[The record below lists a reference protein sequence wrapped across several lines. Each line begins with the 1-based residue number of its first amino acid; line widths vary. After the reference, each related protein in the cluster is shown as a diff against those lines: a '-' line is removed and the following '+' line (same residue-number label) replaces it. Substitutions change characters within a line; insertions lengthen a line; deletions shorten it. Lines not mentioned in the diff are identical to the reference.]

1 MQAKGAAKDVGKGL
15 NPGSS
20 NLPNP
25 SAAADKAAGNAKGLA
40 SDAKQGAK
48 NVASDLSENP
58 LSGVGDKVRAGD
70 AMTQCTKAT
79 GLHACAAD
87 DIVTSCCD
95 KRLGKESKKR
105 CAKQEVQ
112 YAL

>member
-1 MQAKGAAKDVGKGL
+1 MGKNL
-15 NPGSS
+15 NPSSS

-58 LSGVGDKVRAGD
+58 LSGLADKVCD
-70 AMTQCTKAT
+70 AANSEQSYRIYDNV
-79 GLHACAAD
+79 LNACSDSTHGCNFA
-87 DIVTSCCD
+87 
-95 KRLGKESKKR
+95 R
-105 CAKQEVQ
+105 CQLQ
-112 YAL
+112 

>member
-1 MQAKGAAKDVGKGL
+1 MGKGL

-20 NLPNP
+20 NLPDP

-58 LSGVGDKVRAGD
+58 LSGLGDKVRAGWIQQSS
-70 AMTQCTKAT
+70 APQRLAWMLVQQIGLPRLAVVKARK
-79 GLHACAAD
+79 G
-87 DIVTSCCD
+87 V
-95 KRLGKESKKR
+95 LGKVCK
-105 CAKQEVQ
+105 A
-112 YAL
+112 

>member
-1 MQAKGAAKDVGKGL
+1 MRWDSLARPEGSADAQAKGAAKDVGKGL

-20 NLPNP
+20 NLPDP

-58 LSGVGDKVRAGD
+58 LSGLGDKVR
-70 AMTQCTKAT
+70 T
-79 GLHACAAD
+79 GLHKA
-87 DIVTSCCD
+87 VHRSN
-95 KRLGKESKKR
+95 
-105 CAKQEVQ
+105 
-112 YAL
+112 

>member
-1 MQAKGAAKDVGKGL
+1 MQARASILLMGGPDVLWHPAVQAKGAAKDVGKGL

-58 LSGVGDKVRAGD
+58 LAGLGDKVRAG
-70 AMTQCTKAT
+70 
-79 GLHACAAD
+79 
-87 DIVTSCCD
+87 
-95 KRLGKESKKR
+95 
-105 CAKQEVQ
+105 
-112 YAL
+112 

>member
-58 LSGVGDKVRAGD
+58 LAGLGDKVRAGS
-70 AMTQCTKAT
+70 MQ
-79 GLHACAAD
+79 
-87 DIVTSCCD
+87 
-95 KRLGKESKKR
+95 
-105 CAKQEVQ
+105 
-112 YAL
+112 

>member
-1 MQAKGAAKDVGKGL
+1 MQARASILLMGRREVWWHPAVQAKGAAKDVGKGL

-58 LSGVGDKVRAGD
+58 LAGLGDKVRAG
-70 AMTQCTKAT
+70 
-79 GLHACAAD
+79 
-87 DIVTSCCD
+87 
-95 KRLGKESKKR
+95 
-105 CAKQEVQ
+105 
-112 YAL
+112 

>member
-1 MQAKGAAKDVGKGL
+1 MGKGL

-20 NLPNP
+20 NLPDP

-58 LSGVGDKVRAGD
+58 LSGLGDKVRAGW
-70 AMTQCTKAT
+70 MPVQQMSSP
-79 GLHACAAD
+79 HCAANRYPAQ
-87 DIVTSCCD
+87 SA
-95 KRLGKESKKR
+95 E
-105 CAKQEVQ
+105 
-112 YAL
+112 

>member
-1 MQAKGAAKDVGKGL
+1 MGKGL

-20 NLPNP
+20 NLPDP

-58 LSGVGDKVRAGD
+58 LSGLGDKVIAGQ
-70 AMTQCTKAT
+70 M
-79 GLHACAAD
+79 
-87 DIVTSCCD
+87 
-95 KRLGKESKKR
+95 R
-105 CAKQEVQ
+105 
-112 YAL
+112 